1 MEKIS
6 NQDLK
11 NLLARI
17 AERFKFR
24 TGDTML
30 FSIPNTVNPD
40 PSKIVDSH
48 FVVKVREHYTG
59 ESVNLFNAWFSTVD
73 LRKLTEYLDLNLF
86 NSNGESNFVIEVQG
100 VKFAIEQT
108 ARDFEISLYKPNPQ
122 YSYKVKCRG
131 CGKVHGFS
139 FSGLESYR
147 SVLMFASDKADK
159 SMYIDCDCQTNKFH
173 TIADLIAFSKQ

>member
-6 NQDLK
+6 NQELK

-48 FVVKVREHYTG
+48 FVVKVREYQLG
-59 ESVNLFNAWFSTVD
+59 ETVNLFNTWITTAD
-73 LRKLTEYLDLNLF
+73 LWKLTEYLDSWQLC
-86 NSNGESNFVIEVQG
+86 NGESNFVIEVLG

-108 ARDFEISLYKPNPQ
+108 ARDFEISLYKPTPQ

-131 CGKVHGFS
+131 CGKVHEFGF
-139 FSGLESYR
+139 GELDGYR
-147 SVLMFASDKADK
+147 SVLMFASDKINKA
-159 SMYIDCDCQTNKFH
+159 MYIDCDCQTDKFH